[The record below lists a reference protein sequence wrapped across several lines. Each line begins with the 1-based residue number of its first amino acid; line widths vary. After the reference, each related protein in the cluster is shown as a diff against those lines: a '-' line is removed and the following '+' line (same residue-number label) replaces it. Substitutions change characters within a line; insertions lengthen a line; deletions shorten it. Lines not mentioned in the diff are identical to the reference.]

1 MAIRTNGG
9 SVKEKTD
16 TTFTDMLTFWGS
28 NGYDSA
34 ESVFEWLWVNGF
46 IRLKPLKKFAER
58 KTRRKK

>member
-1 MAIRTNGG
+1 
-9 SVKEKTD
+9 VKEKTD